1 MFRALSRK
9 LVIFNFRGRIHS
21 VSRML
26 YRLLDIRSGVGCIF
40 GNRFTRPRLKYADN
54 STLFVLFSIIFLP
67 WSWVSNICA
76 MNKTLQWANG
86 VKESLLQQGKST
98 NLIDEV
104 IATATND
111 DFLNLDGL
119 NLSSIEASWV
129 NLEDRFSSFAY
140 VPIDALISL
149 GIVTEY
155 SEHILFTIAGYL
167 ANLQK
172 YPSTIDHWLDI
183 TRSNN
188 GDVILNKVSI
198 GAYGIIELPDEITH
212 IADGAFPN
220 ANRITIKKLPK
231 RLKSIGAS
239 AFCGCSFTN
248 VFVSLPETLTKIG
261 WGAFFGTNLVGVY
274 IPASVNKID
283 GAFMPESRRAIVV
296 DENNTR
302 YDSRYDCNAIIET
315 QTRTLIQGCNNTIIP
330 EEIIRIG
337 DWAFSDCWR
346 LKVENLP
353 EHLVEI
359 GAGAFRGCGSL
370 HLKELP
376 EGLAVI
382 ESGTFEHSSIQ
393 QLDIPS
399 TVRKI
404 EDEAF
409 YESQL
414 QELYIPCGSDI
425 EVGNIGVRGTDVQ
438 IFADEGLEWLIQ
450 NVYTGAGGYCDISD
464 NATYIPTGAFEHS
477 LHREE
482 ITEIE
487 IPESVTTIE
496 AEAFRGCTN
505 LKVIE
510 IPSSVTDIDKDAFAG
525 CNAVIKRV

>member
-1 MFRALSRK
+1 
-9 LVIFNFRGRIHS
+9 
-21 VSRML
+21 
-26 YRLLDIRSGVGCIF
+26 
-40 GNRFTRPRLKYADN
+40 
-54 STLFVLFSIIFLP
+54 
-67 WSWVSNICA
+67 